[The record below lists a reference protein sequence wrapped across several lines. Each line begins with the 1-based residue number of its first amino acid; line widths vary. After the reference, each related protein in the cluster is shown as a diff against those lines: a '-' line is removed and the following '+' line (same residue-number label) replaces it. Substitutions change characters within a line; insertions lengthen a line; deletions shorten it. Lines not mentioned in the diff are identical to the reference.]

1 MKTKYKNSLPKD
13 PPPPNPNPHFL
24 KPVILHKLT
33 ICKCGE
39 MKIIINVSFCGNEVL
54 TKVYNQ
60 ETRNAQQIYT
70 DIAYQLS
77 QL

>member
-1 MKTKYKNSLPKD
+1 
-13 PPPPNPNPHFL
+13 
-24 KPVILHKLT
+24 
-33 ICKCGE
+33 